1 MTTDE
6 LLMKL
11 PSYIGRNLLLNK
23 KTGDIIGYVS
33 DDKKGEYIGWLYLH
47 NDGKYWCASYG
58 REGNFVCLNPDA
70 EKPPYNNAVC
80 YAKTPNEALQGLYD
94 WCVENG
100 FIND

>member
-6 LLMKL
+6 LLQAL
-11 PSYIGRNLLLNK
+11 PSHIGRNKVNGFYISDNK
-23 KTGDIIGYVS
+23 RGADV
-33 DDKKGEYIGWLYLH
+33 GWFYLH
-47 NDGKYWCASYG
+47 NDGKDWCASYG

-80 YAKTPNEALQGLYD
+80 YGKTPNEALQGLYD
-94 WCVENG
+94 WCVKNG